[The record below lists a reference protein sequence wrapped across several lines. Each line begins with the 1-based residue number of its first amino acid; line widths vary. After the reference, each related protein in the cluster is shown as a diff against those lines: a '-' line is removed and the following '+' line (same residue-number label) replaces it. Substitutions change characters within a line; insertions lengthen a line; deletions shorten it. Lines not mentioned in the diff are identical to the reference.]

1 MKMSAKP
8 KVIDSFYKMY
18 DHLKKLGL
26 SEDDVVLL
34 IQKRT
39 NPRVNLTDIRA
50 TINAIKA
57 FEKQIDRLS
66 NQD

>member
-1 MKMSAKP
+1 MSVKP

-26 SEDDVVLL
+26 SEEDIVLL

-39 NPRVNLTDIRA
+39 NPRVKIVDIRA
-50 TINAIKA
+50 TIKAFKA
-57 FEKQIDRLS
+57 FEKQIEKSTNSD
-66 NQD
+66 